1 MPTGCSWKQL
11 RLPSTERKMKSS
23 ENIDPFGRAH
33 TYARVSVTAKCNLSC
48 RYCAPGAQP
57 SPCPIKKGGGGEI
70 SLPEI
75 LEFIRALGAIGVEK
89 VRFTGGEPL
98 VRPDIEQLVAGAR
111 AITAVKKVCLTTNGI
126 LLAGKAA
133 ALKDA
138 GLDALNVSLDSLDRG
153 RFERITGSD
162 GLAGVR
168 AGIDRALALGF
179 KPKINAVALADLSY
193 GEIDA
198 FVKFASE
205 NRLTVRFI
213 ELMPFCEDDFTQT
226 AFAPISRL
234 ENYLAQKYSAG
245 PPEADGVARN
255 YRINGGKIGFIS
267 ALSHPFCGSC
277 DRLRLSSRGV
287 LYRCLFDSTGLDVK
301 TLRDESAGNLPE
313 HIRKFLAGKKE
324 FHGISSASPADLKRV
339 KNSMRL
345 IGG

>member
-1 MPTGCSWKQL
+1 M
-11 RLPSTERKMKSS
+11 ERFD
-23 ENIDPFGRAH
+23 NIDSFGRAH
-33 TYARVSVTAKCNLSC
+33 TYVRVSVTPKCNLSC

-57 SPCPIKKGGGGEI
+57 SPCSQKNNKGTEI
-70 SLPEI
+70 SLPEM
-75 LEFIRALGAIGVEK
+75 LGFIRALGAIGVEK

-98 VRPDIEQLVAGAR
+98 VRPDIEQLVEGAK
-111 AITAVKKVCLTTNGI
+111 AIPGIKRVCLTTNGV

-138 GLDALNVSLDSLDRG
+138 GLDALNVSLDSLDRD
-153 RFERITGSD
+153 RFRRITGSD
-162 GLAGVR
+162 GLGGVR
-168 AGIDRALALGF
+168 AGIDRALGLGF
-179 KPKINAVALADLSY
+179 KPKINAVALADLSFE
-193 GEIDA
+193 EIDA

-213 ELMPFCEDDFTQT
+213 ELMPFCEDDFTKT
-226 AFAPISRL
+226 AFAPISRI
-234 ENYLAQKYSAG
+234 ENYLARKYSAG
-245 PPEADGVARN
+245 PPETDGVARN

-287 LYRCLFDSTGLDVK
+287 LYRCLFDSHGLDVK
-301 TLRDESAGNLPE
+301 TLREASAGDLPE
-313 HIRKFLAGKKE
+313 HIGKFLAGKKE

-339 KNSMRL
+339 KNSMRF

>member
-1 MPTGCSWKQL
+1 MESLK
-11 RLPSTERKMKSS
+11 
-23 ENIDPFGRAH
+23 NIDSFGRAH

-57 SPCPIKKGGGGEI
+57 APCSAKSAAGGEL
-70 SLPEI
+70 SLPE
-75 LEFIRALGAIGVEK
+75 LLGFVRALGAIGVEK

-98 VRPDIEQLVAGAR
+98 VRPDIAQLVAGAK
-111 AITAVKKVCLTTNGI
+111 AIPAIKQVCLTTNGV
-126 LLAGKAA
+126 LLENRAA
-133 ALKDA
+133 ALKEA

-168 AGIDRALALGF
+168 AGIDRALGLGF
-179 KPKINAVALADLSY
+179 RPKINAVALADLSY
-193 GEIDA
+193 EEIDA

-213 ELMPFCEDDFTQT
+213 ELMPFCEDDFAKT

-234 ENYLAQKYSAG
+234 ENYLMQKYSAG
-245 PPEADGVARN
+245 GPEVDGVARN
-255 YRINGGKIGFIS
+255 YKINGGKIGFIS

-301 TLRDESAGNLPE
+301 TLRDESAENLPE
-313 HIRKFLAGKKE
+313 QLRKFLAGKKE

-339 KNSMRL
+339 KNSMRF

>member
-11 RLPSTERKMKSS
+11 RLPSLERKMKSA
-23 ENIDPFGRAH
+23 ENIDSFGRAH
-33 TYARVSVTAKCNLSC
+33 TYVRVSVTAKCNLSC
-48 RYCAPGAQP
+48 RYCAPGSQP
-57 SPCPIKKGGGGEI
+57 SSCSVKAGKDGEI
-70 SLPEI
+70 SLPEM

-98 VRPDIEQLVAGAR
+98 VRPDIEQLVAGAK
-111 AITAVKKVCLTTNGI
+111 AIPAIKRVCLTTNGV

-133 ALKDA
+133 TLKDS
-138 GLDALNVSLDSLDRG
+138 GLDALNISLDSLDRR

-168 AGIDRALALGF
+168 AGIDRALGLGF
-179 KPKINAVALADLSY
+179 KPKINAVALADLSF

-198 FVKFASE
+198 FVEFASE

-213 ELMPFCEDDFTQT
+213 ELMPFCEDDFART
-226 AFAPISRL
+226 AFAPISRI
-234 ENYLAQKYSAG
+234 ENYLAQKYSTG
-245 PPEADGVARN
+245 LPEVDGVARN

-301 TLRDESAGNLPE
+301 MLRDAHNEKLPE
-313 HIRKFLAGKKE
+313 RIRKFLAEKKE